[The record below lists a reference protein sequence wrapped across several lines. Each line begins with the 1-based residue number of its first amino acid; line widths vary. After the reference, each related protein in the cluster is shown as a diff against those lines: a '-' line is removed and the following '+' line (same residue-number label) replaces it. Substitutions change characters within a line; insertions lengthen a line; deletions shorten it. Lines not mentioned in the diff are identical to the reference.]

1 MTSPTRR
8 RTATRRRRKL
18 NKRGK
23 LLFGM
28 LAAIICFTIW
38 NAIHREDEEAEPS
51 QEAAAV
57 SDTGQK
63 QADQKKNKAKKT
75 EEQIKAVDRN
85 QKISS
90 YLKEIGFSG
99 TAMIVRNG
107 EVVINKGFGYA
118 DREHH
123 IKNNPATA
131 FYVGSSQKALIATAI
146 LQLEEKG
153 KLQTS
158 DPVST
163 YLSHFPNGKNI
174 TLKNLLT
181 HTSGINGHVEGNG
194 EIIPDDLIKDIEQ
207 QGIKRQPGIWDY
219 QDSNYTVLAYIV
231 AEVSGESYEQYITN
245 HIFKPAG
252 MTHSG
257 FYKTYD
263 KQPYP
268 AVGYKLKGS
277 RAVTPYMPDL
287 SQLYGAGDIYMSA
300 ADMYKFDK
308 ALIDGKLYSQESYE
322 KMFTP
327 GSSSTYGMGFYV
339 APGSYSN
346 HGVMPGFNV
355 LNSFSKSGQTVVVLL
370 SNIQNNAKLGQ
381 VNNKIYQLLNQE

>member
-1 MTSPTRR
+1 MASPTRR
-8 RTATRRRRKL
+8 RTAKRRRRKL

-23 LLFGM
+23 LLLGL
-28 LAAIICFTIW
+28 LAVMVCITIW
-38 NAIHREDEEAEPS
+38 NALHRNSEENEPS
-51 QEAAAV
+51 QETAAV
-57 SDTGQK
+57 SNT
-63 QADQKKNKAKKT
+63 DQKKEVKKKTAKKS
-75 EEQIKAVDRN
+75 EEQIKTVDRN
-85 QKISS
+85 QKISN

-107 EVVINKGFGYA
+107 EIVTNKGFGYA
-118 DREHH
+118 DRKHY
-123 IKNNPATA
+123 IQNNPLTS

-146 LQLEEKG
+146 LQLEEKR

-158 DPVST
+158 DPVSA
-163 YLSHFPNGKNI
+163 YLPHFPNGQTI

-181 HTSGINGHVEGNG
+181 HTSGINGHIEGNG
-194 EIIPDDLIKDIEQ
+194 AITPDDLIKDIEQ
-207 QGIKRQPGIWDY
+207 QGIKRQPGVWDY
-219 QDSNYTVLAYIV
+219 KDSNYSVLAYII
-231 AEVSGESYEQYITN
+231 AEVSGEPYEQYIKN

-252 MTHSG
+252 MTHAG
-257 FYKTYD
+257 FYKTYE
-263 KQPYP
+263 KEPYP
-268 AVGYKLKGS
+268 AVGYKMEGS
-277 RAVTPYMPDL
+277 KTVTPYIPDL

-300 ADMYKFDK
+300 IDMYKFDQ
-308 ALIDGKLYSQESYE
+308 ALINGKLYSQKSYE

-346 HGVMPGFNV
+346 HGVMPGFNI
-355 LNSFSKSGQTVVVLL
+355 LNSFSKSGQTIVILF

>member
-8 RTATRRRRKL
+8 GTAKRRQRKPSQ
-18 NKRGK
+18 RGK
-23 LLFGM
+23 LVLVF
-28 LAAIICFTIW
+28 LAAMICFTMW
-38 NAIHREDEEAEPS
+38 NVLHRNSEENNPF
-51 QEAAAV
+51 QKTAV
-57 SDTGQK
+57 ALENS
-63 QADQKKNKAKKT
+63 QKKEVKRKTAKKS
-75 EEQIKAVDRN
+75 EEQIKTVDRN

-90 YLKEIGFSG
+90 YLNEIGFSG

-107 EVVINKGFGYA
+107 EIVTNKGFGYA
-118 DREHH
+118 DRKRK
-123 IKNNPATA
+123 IQNNPFTS

-163 YLSHFPNGKNI
+163 YLPHFPNGQTI

-181 HTSGINGHVEGNG
+181 HTSGINGHIEGNG
-194 EIIPDDLIKDIEQ
+194 AITPDELIKDIER
-207 QGIKRQPGIWDY
+207 QGIHRQPGVWGY
-219 QDSNYTVLAYIV
+219 KDSNYSVLAYIV
-231 AEVSGESYEQYITN
+231 AEVSGESYEEYITN

-252 MTHSG
+252 MTHAG
-257 FYKTYD
+257 FYKTYE
-263 KQPYP
+263 KEPYP

-277 RAVTPYMPDL
+277 RMVTPHMPDL
-287 SQLYGAGDIYMSA
+287 SQLYGAGDIYMRA
-300 ADMYKFDK
+300 IDMYKFDQ
-308 ALIDGKLYSQESYE
+308 ALIDGKLYSQKSYK

-346 HGVMPGFNV
+346 HGVMPGFNI
-355 LNSFSKSGQTVVVLL
+355 LNSFSKSGQTIVVLF
-370 SNIQNNAKLGQ
+370 SNIQNNNKLGQ
-381 VNNKIYQLLNQE
+381 VNNKVYQLLNQE

>member
-8 RTATRRRRKL
+8 RTAKRRGRKPSQ
-18 NKRGK
+18 RGK
-23 LLFGM
+23 LVLVF
-28 LAAIICFTIW
+28 LAAMICLTMW
-38 NAIHREDEEAEPS
+38 NVLHRTSEENNPF
-51 QEAAAV
+51 QKTAV
-57 SDTGQK
+57 ALENS
-63 QADQKKNKAKKT
+63 QKKEVKRKTAKISEK
-75 EEQIKAVDRN
+75 QIKTVDRN
-85 QKISS
+85 HKISS
-90 YLKEIGFSG
+90 YLNEIGFSG

-107 EVVINKGFGYA
+107 EIVTNKGFGYA
-118 DREHH
+118 DRKRK
-123 IKNNPATA
+123 IQNNPLTS

-158 DPVST
+158 APVST
-163 YLSHFPNGKNI
+163 YLPHFPNGQTI

-181 HTSGINGHVEGNG
+181 HTSGINGHIEGNG
-194 EIIPDDLIKDIEQ
+194 AITPDELIKDIER
-207 QGIKRQPGIWDY
+207 QGIHRQPGIWGY
-219 QDSNYTVLAYIV
+219 KDSNYSVLAYIV

-252 MTHSG
+252 MTHAG
-257 FYKTYD
+257 FYKTYE
-263 KQPYP
+263 KEPYP

-277 RAVTPYMPDL
+277 KAVTPYMPDL

-300 ADMYKFDK
+300 IDMYKFDQ
-308 ALIDGKLYSQESYE
+308 ALIDGKLYSQKSYK

-346 HGVMPGFNV
+346 HGVMPGFNI
-355 LNSFSKSGQTVVVLL
+355 LNSFSKSGQTIVVLF
-370 SNIQNNAKLGQ
+370 SNIQNNTKLGQ
-381 VNNKIYQLLNQE
+381 VNNKVYQLLNQE

>member
-1 MTSPTRR
+1 R
-8 RTATRRRRKL
+8 RTAKRRRRKL

-23 LLFGM
+23 LLLGL
-28 LAAIICFTIW
+28 LAVMICFTIW
-38 NAIHREDEEAEPS
+38 NALHRNSEENEPS
-51 QEAAAV
+51 QETAAV
-57 SDTGQK
+57 SDNGQK
-63 QADQKKNKAKKT
+63 KEVKKKTAKKT
-75 EEQIKAVDRN
+75 EEQIKTVDRN
-85 QKISS
+85 QKISN

-107 EVVINKGFGYA
+107 EIVTNKGFGYA
-118 DREHH
+118 DRKHH
-123 IKNNPATA
+123 IQNNPLTS

-158 DPVST
+158 DPVSA
-163 YLSHFPNGKNI
+163 YLPNFPNGQTI

-181 HTSGINGHVEGNG
+181 HTSGINGHIEGNG
-194 EIIPDDLIKDIEQ
+194 AITPDDLIKDVEH
-207 QGIKRQPGIWDY
+207 QGIKRQPGVWDY
-219 QDSNYTVLAYIV
+219 KDSNYSVLAYIV

-252 MTHSG
+252 MTHAG
-257 FYKTYD
+257 FYKTYN
-263 KQPYP
+263 KEPYP

-277 RAVTPYMPDL
+277 RMVTPYMPDL

-300 ADMYKFDK
+300 IDMYKFDQ
-308 ALIDGKLYSQESYE
+308 ALIDGKLYSQKSYE

-346 HGVMPGFNV
+346 HGVMPGFNI
-355 LNSFSKSGQTVVVLL
+355 LNSFSKSGQTIVVLL

>member
-8 RTATRRRRKL
+8 GTAKRRQRKPSQ
-18 NKRGK
+18 RGK
-23 LLFGM
+23 LVLVF
-28 LAAIICFTIW
+28 LAAMICFTMW
-38 NAIHREDEEAEPS
+38 NVLHRNSEENNPF
-51 QEAAAV
+51 QKTAV
-57 SDTGQK
+57 ALENS
-63 QADQKKNKAKKT
+63 QKKEVKRKTAKKS
-75 EEQIKAVDRN
+75 EEQIKTVDRN

-90 YLKEIGFSG
+90 YLNEIGFSG

-107 EVVINKGFGYA
+107 EIVTNKGFGYA
-118 DREHH
+118 DRKRK
-123 IKNNPATA
+123 IQNNPFTS

-163 YLSHFPNGKNI
+163 YLPHFPNGQTI

-181 HTSGINGHVEGNG
+181 HTSGINGHIEGNG
-194 EIIPDDLIKDIEQ
+194 AITPDELIKDIER
-207 QGIKRQPGIWDY
+207 QGIHRQPGVWGY
-219 QDSNYTVLAYIV
+219 KDSNYSVLAYIV

-252 MTHSG
+252 MTHAG
-257 FYKTYD
+257 FYKTYE
-263 KQPYP
+263 KEPYP

-277 RAVTPYMPDL
+277 RMVTPHMPDL
-287 SQLYGAGDIYMSA
+287 SQLYGAGDIYMRA
-300 ADMYKFDK
+300 IDMYKFDQ
-308 ALIDGKLYSQESYE
+308 ALIDGKLYSQKSYK

-346 HGVMPGFNV
+346 HGVMPGFNI
-355 LNSFSKSGQTVVVLL
+355 LNSFSKSGQTIVVLF
-370 SNIQNNAKLGQ
+370 SNIQNNNKLGQ
-381 VNNKIYQLLNQE
+381 VNNKVYQLLNQE

>member
-1 MTSPTRR
+1 M
-8 RTATRRRRKL
+8 L
-18 NKRGK
+18 G
-23 LLFGM
+23 LLAVM
-28 LAAIICFTIW
+28 ICFTIW
-38 NAIHREDEEAEPS
+38 NALHRNSEENEPS
-51 QEAAAV
+51 QETAAV
-57 SDTGQK
+57 SDNGQK
-63 QADQKKNKAKKT
+63 KEVKKKTAKKT
-75 EEQIKAVDRN
+75 EEQIKTVDRN
-85 QKISS
+85 QKISN

-107 EVVINKGFGYA
+107 EIVTNKGFGYA
-118 DREHH
+118 DRKHH
-123 IKNNPATA
+123 IQNNPLTS

-158 DPVST
+158 DPVSA
-163 YLSHFPNGKNI
+163 YLPNFPNGQTI

-181 HTSGINGHVEGNG
+181 HTSGINGHIEGNG
-194 EIIPDDLIKDIEQ
+194 AITPDDLIKDVEH
-207 QGIKRQPGIWDY
+207 QGIKRQPGVWDY
-219 QDSNYTVLAYIV
+219 KDSNYSVLAYIV

-252 MTHSG
+252 MTHAG
-257 FYKTYD
+257 FYKTYN
-263 KQPYP
+263 KEPYP

-277 RAVTPYMPDL
+277 RMVTPYMPDL

-300 ADMYKFDK
+300 IDMYKFDQ
-308 ALIDGKLYSQESYE
+308 ALIDGKLYSQKSYE

-346 HGVMPGFNV
+346 HGVMPGFNI
-355 LNSFSKSGQTVVVLL
+355 LNSFSKSGQTIVVLL

>member
-8 RTATRRRRKL
+8 RTAKRRRRKL

-23 LLFGM
+23 LLLGL
-28 LAAIICFTIW
+28 LAVMICFTIW
-38 NAIHREDEEAEPS
+38 NALHRNSEENEPS
-51 QEAAAV
+51 QETAAV
-57 SDTGQK
+57 SDNGQK
-63 QADQKKNKAKKT
+63 KEVKKKTAKKT
-75 EEQIKAVDRN
+75 EEQIKTVDRN
-85 QKISS
+85 QKISN

-107 EVVINKGFGYA
+107 EIVTNKGFGYA
-118 DREHH
+118 DRKHH
-123 IKNNPATA
+123 IQNNPLTS

-158 DPVST
+158 DPVSA
-163 YLSHFPNGKNI
+163 YLPNFPNGQTI

-181 HTSGINGHVEGNG
+181 HTSGINGHIEGNG
-194 EIIPDDLIKDIEQ
+194 AITPDDLIKDVEH
-207 QGIKRQPGIWDY
+207 QGIKRQPGVWDY
-219 QDSNYTVLAYIV
+219 KDSNYSVLAYIV

-252 MTHSG
+252 MTHAG
-257 FYKTYD
+257 FYKTYN
-263 KQPYP
+263 KEPYP

-277 RAVTPYMPDL
+277 RMVTPYMPDL

-300 ADMYKFDK
+300 IDMYKFDQ
-308 ALIDGKLYSQESYE
+308 ALIDGKLYSQKSYE

-346 HGVMPGFNV
+346 HGVMPGFNI
-355 LNSFSKSGQTVVVLL
+355 LNSFSKSGQTIVVLL

>member
-8 RTATRRRRKL
+8 RTAKRRRRKL

-23 LLFGM
+23 LLLGL
-28 LAAIICFTIW
+28 LAVMVCITIW
-38 NAIHREDEEAEPS
+38 NALHRNSEENEPS
-51 QEAAAV
+51 QETAAV
-57 SDTGQK
+57 SNT
-63 QADQKKNKAKKT
+63 DQKKEVKKKTAKKS
-75 EEQIKAVDRN
+75 EEQIKTVDRN
-85 QKISS
+85 QKISN

-107 EVVINKGFGYA
+107 EIVTNKGFGYA
-118 DREHH
+118 DRKHY
-123 IKNNPATA
+123 IQNNPLTS

-146 LQLEEKG
+146 LQLEEKR

-158 DPVST
+158 DPASA
-163 YLSHFPNGKNI
+163 YLPHFPNGQTI

-181 HTSGINGHVEGNG
+181 HTSGINGHIEGNG
-194 EIIPDDLIKDIEQ
+194 AITPDDLIKDIEQ
-207 QGIKRQPGIWDY
+207 QGIKRQPGVWDY
-219 QDSNYTVLAYIV
+219 KDSNYSVLAYII
-231 AEVSGESYEQYITN
+231 AEVSGEPYEQYIKN

-252 MTHSG
+252 MTHAG
-257 FYKTYD
+257 FYKTYE
-263 KQPYP
+263 KEPYP
-268 AVGYKLKGS
+268 AVGYKMEGS
-277 RAVTPYMPDL
+277 KTVTPYIPDL

-300 ADMYKFDK
+300 IDMYKFDQ
-308 ALIDGKLYSQESYE
+308 ALIDGKLYSQKSYE

-346 HGVMPGFNV
+346 HGVMPGFNI
-355 LNSFSKSGQTVVVLL
+355 LNSFSKSGQTIVILF

>member
-8 RTATRRRRKL
+8 RIAKRRGRKPSQ
-18 NKRGK
+18 RGK
-23 LLFGM
+23 LVLVF
-28 LAAIICFTIW
+28 LAAMICFTMW
-38 NAIHREDEEAEPS
+38 NVYHRNSKENNPF
-51 QEAAAV
+51 QKTAV
-57 SDTGQK
+57 ALENS
-63 QADQKKNKAKKT
+63 QKKEVKRKTAKKS
-75 EEQIKAVDRN
+75 EEQIKTVDRN
-85 QKISS
+85 HKISS
-90 YLKEIGFSG
+90 YLNEIGFSG

-107 EVVINKGFGYA
+107 EIVTNKGFGYA
-118 DREHH
+118 DRKRK
-123 IKNNPATA
+123 IQNNPLAA

-163 YLSHFPNGKNI
+163 YLPHFPNGHTI

-181 HTSGINGHVEGNG
+181 HTSGINGHIEGNG
-194 EIIPDDLIKDIEQ
+194 VITPGDLIKDIER
-207 QGIKRQPGIWDY
+207 QGINRQPGVWGY
-219 QDSNYTVLAYIV
+219 KDSNYSVLAYIV

-252 MTHSG
+252 MTHAG
-257 FYKTYD
+257 FYKTYE
-263 KQPYP
+263 KEPYP

-277 RAVTPYMPDL
+277 KAVIPYMPDL

-300 ADMYKFDK
+300 IDMYKFDQ
-308 ALIDGKLYSQESYE
+308 ALIDGKLYSQKSYK

-339 APGSYSN
+339 APGSYSS
-346 HGVMPGFNV
+346 HGVVPGYNI
-355 LNSFSKSGQTVVVLL
+355 LNSFSKSGQTIVVLF
-370 SNIQNNAKLGQ
+370 SNIQNNTKLGQ
-381 VNNKIYQLLNQE
+381 VNNRVYQLLNQE

>member
-1 MTSPTRR
+1 MTSPTSR
-8 RTATRRRRKL
+8 RTAKRRRKKL

-23 LLFGM
+23 LLLGF
-28 LAAIICFTIW
+28 LAAMICFSIW
-38 NAIHREDEEAEPS
+38 NALHRDSEENEPS
-51 QEAAAV
+51 QETAAV

-63 QADQKKNKAKKT
+63 KEAKKKTAKKT
-75 EEQIKAVDRN
+75 EEQIKTVDRN
-85 QKISS
+85 QKISN
-90 YLKEIGFSG
+90 YLNEIGFSG

-107 EVVINKGFGYA
+107 EIVTHKGFGYA
-118 DREHH
+118 DRKHH
-123 IKNNPATA
+123 IYNNPLTS

-163 YLSHFPNGKNI
+163 YLPQFPNGQTI

-181 HTSGINGHVEGNG
+181 HTSGINGHIEGNG
-194 EIIPDDLIKDIEQ
+194 AITPDDLIKDIER
-207 QGIKRQPGIWDY
+207 QGIKRQPGVWDY
-219 QDSNYTVLAYIV
+219 QDSNYSVLAYIV
-231 AEVSGESYEQYITN
+231 AEASGESYEQYITN

-252 MTHSG
+252 MTHAG
-257 FYKTYD
+257 FYKTYH
-263 KQPYP
+263 KEPYP
-268 AVGYKLKGS
+268 AVGYKLKARRS
-277 RAVTPYMPDL
+277 ITPYMPDL

-300 ADMYKFDK
+300 VDMYKFDR
-308 ALIDGKLYSQESYE
+308 ALIDGKLYSQKSYE

-327 GSSSTYGMGFYV
+327 GSSSTYGMGFYI

-346 HGVMPGFNV
+346 HGVMPGFNI
-355 LNSFSKSGQTVVVLL
+355 LNSFSKSGQTIVILL

>member
-1 MTSPTRR
+1 MTSPTCR
-8 RTATRRRRKL
+8 RTAKRRRRKL

-23 LLFGM
+23 LLLGL
-28 LAAIICFTIW
+28 LAVMICFTIW
-38 NAIHREDEEAEPS
+38 NALHRNSEENEPS
-51 QEAAAV
+51 QETAAV
-57 SDTGQK
+57 SDNGQK
-63 QADQKKNKAKKT
+63 KEVKKKTAKKT
-75 EEQIKAVDRN
+75 EEQIKTVDRN
-85 QKISS
+85 QKISN

-107 EVVINKGFGYA
+107 EIVTNKGFGYA
-118 DREHH
+118 DRKHH
-123 IKNNPATA
+123 IQNNPLTS

-158 DPVST
+158 DPVSA
-163 YLSHFPNGKNI
+163 YLPNFPNGQTI

-181 HTSGINGHVEGNG
+181 HTSGINGHIEGNG
-194 EIIPDDLIKDIEQ
+194 AITPDDLIKDVEH
-207 QGIKRQPGIWDY
+207 QGIKRQPGVWDY
-219 QDSNYTVLAYIV
+219 KDSNYSVLAYIV

-252 MTHSG
+252 MTHAG
-257 FYKTYD
+257 FYKTYN
-263 KQPYP
+263 KEPYP

-277 RAVTPYMPDL
+277 RMVTPYMPDL

-300 ADMYKFDK
+300 IDMYKFDQ
-308 ALIDGKLYSQESYE
+308 ALIDGKLYSQKSYE

-346 HGVMPGFNV
+346 HGVMPGFNI
-355 LNSFSKSGQTVVVLL
+355 LNSFSKSGQTIVVLL

>member
-8 RTATRRRRKL
+8 RTAKRRRRKL

-23 LLFGM
+23 LLLGF
-28 LAAIICFTIW
+28 LAAMICFTMW
-38 NAIHREDEEAEPS
+38 NVLHRNSEENEPS
-51 QEAAAV
+51 QETAAA
-57 SDTGQK
+57 SDTS
-63 QADQKKNKAKKT
+63 QKKEVKKKIAKKSK
-75 EEQIKAVDRN
+75 EQIKTVDRN
-85 QKISS
+85 QKISN

-107 EVVINKGFGYA
+107 EIVINKGFGYA
-118 DREHH
+118 DRKQK
-123 IKNNPATA
+123 IQNNPLTS

-158 DPVST
+158 DPVSA
-163 YLSHFPNGKNI
+163 YLPHFPNGQTI

-181 HTSGINGHVEGNG
+181 HTSGINGHIEGNG
-194 EIIPDDLIKDIEQ
+194 AITPDDLIKDIER
-207 QGIKRQPGIWDY
+207 QGINRQPGVWDY
-219 QDSNYTVLAYIV
+219 KDSNYSVLAYIV

-252 MTHSG
+252 MKHAG
-257 FYKTYD
+257 FYKTYE
-263 KQPYP
+263 KEPYP

-277 RAVTPYMPDL
+277 RTVTPYIPDL

-300 ADMYKFDK
+300 IDMYKFDQ
-308 ALIDGKLYSQESYE
+308 ALIDGKLYSQKSYE

-355 LNSFSKSGQTVVVLL
+355 LNSFSKSGQTIVVLL

>member
-1 MTSPTRR
+1 MTSPTSR
-8 RTATRRRRKL
+8 RTAKRRRKKL

-23 LLFGM
+23 LLLGF
-28 LAAIICFTIW
+28 LAAMICFSIW
-38 NAIHREDEEAEPS
+38 NALHRDSEENEPS
-51 QEAAAV
+51 QETAAV

-63 QADQKKNKAKKT
+63 KEAKKKTAKKT
-75 EEQIKAVDRN
+75 EKQIKTVDRN
-85 QKISS
+85 QKISN
-90 YLKEIGFSG
+90 YLNEIGFSG

-107 EVVINKGFGYA
+107 EIVTHKGFGYA
-118 DREHH
+118 DRKRH
-123 IKNNPATA
+123 IHNNPLTS

-163 YLSHFPNGKNI
+163 YLPQFPNGQTI

-181 HTSGINGHVEGNG
+181 HTSGINGHIEGNG
-194 EIIPDDLIKDIEQ
+194 AITPDDLIKDIER
-207 QGIKRQPGIWDY
+207 QGIKRQPGVWDY
-219 QDSNYTVLAYIV
+219 QDSNYSVLAYIV
-231 AEVSGESYEQYITN
+231 AEASGESYEQYITN

-252 MTHSG
+252 MTHAG
-257 FYKTYD
+257 FYKTYH
-263 KQPYP
+263 KEPYP
-268 AVGYKLKGS
+268 AVGYKLKARRS
-277 RAVTPYMPDL
+277 ITPYMPDL

-300 ADMYKFDK
+300 VDMYKFDR
-308 ALIDGKLYSQESYE
+308 ALIDGKLYSQKSYE

-327 GSSSTYGMGFYV
+327 GSSSTYGMGFYI

-346 HGVMPGFNV
+346 HGVMPGFNI
-355 LNSFSKSGQTVVVLL
+355 LNSFSKSGQTIVILL

>member
-8 RTATRRRRKL
+8 GTAKRRQRKPSQ
-18 NKRGK
+18 RGK
-23 LLFGM
+23 LVLVF
-28 LAAIICFTIW
+28 LAAMICFTMW
-38 NAIHREDEEAEPS
+38 NVLHRNSEENNPF
-51 QEAAAV
+51 QKTAV
-57 SDTGQK
+57 ALENS
-63 QADQKKNKAKKT
+63 QKKEVKRKTAKKS
-75 EEQIKAVDRN
+75 EEQIKTVDRN

-90 YLKEIGFSG
+90 YLNEIGFSG

-107 EVVINKGFGYA
+107 EIVTNKGFGYA
-118 DREHH
+118 DRKRK
-123 IKNNPATA
+123 IQNNPLTS

-163 YLSHFPNGKNI
+163 YLPHFPNGQTI

-181 HTSGINGHVEGNG
+181 HTSGINGHIEGNG
-194 EIIPDDLIKDIEQ
+194 AITPDELIKDIER
-207 QGIKRQPGIWDY
+207 QGIHRQPGVWGY
-219 QDSNYTVLAYIV
+219 KDSNYSVLAYIV
-231 AEVSGESYEQYITN
+231 AEVSGESYEEYITN

-252 MTHSG
+252 MTHAG
-257 FYKTYD
+257 FYKTYE
-263 KQPYP
+263 KEPYP

-277 RAVTPYMPDL
+277 RMVTPHMPDL
-287 SQLYGAGDIYMSA
+287 SQLYGAGDIYMRA
-300 ADMYKFDK
+300 IDMYKFDQ
-308 ALIDGKLYSQESYE
+308 ALIDGKLYSQKSYK

-346 HGVMPGFNV
+346 HGVMPGFNI
-355 LNSFSKSGQTVVVLL
+355 LNSFSKSGQTIVVLF
-370 SNIQNNAKLGQ
+370 SNIQNNNKLGQ
-381 VNNKIYQLLNQE
+381 VNNKVYQLLNQE

>member
-1 MTSPTRR
+1 MTSPTSR
-8 RTATRRRRKL
+8 RTAKRRRKKL

-23 LLFGM
+23 LLLGF
-28 LAAIICFTIW
+28 LAAVICFSIW
-38 NAIHREDEEAEPS
+38 NALHRDSEENEPS
-51 QEAAAV
+51 QETAAV

-63 QADQKKNKAKKT
+63 KEAKKKTAKKT
-75 EEQIKAVDRN
+75 EEQIKTVDRN
-85 QKISS
+85 QKISN
-90 YLKEIGFSG
+90 YLNEIGFSG

-107 EVVINKGFGYA
+107 EIVTHKGFGYA
-118 DREHH
+118 DRKHH
-123 IKNNPATA
+123 IHNNPLTS

-163 YLSHFPNGKNI
+163 YLPQFPNGQTI

-181 HTSGINGHVEGNG
+181 HTSGINGHIEGNG
-194 EIIPDDLIKDIEQ
+194 AITPDDLIKDIER
-207 QGIKRQPGIWDY
+207 QGIKRQPGVWDY
-219 QDSNYTVLAYIV
+219 QDSNYSVLAYIV
-231 AEVSGESYEQYITN
+231 AEASGESYEQYITN

-252 MTHSG
+252 MTHAG
-257 FYKTYD
+257 FYKTYH
-263 KQPYP
+263 KEPYP
-268 AVGYKLKGS
+268 AVGYKLKARRS
-277 RAVTPYMPDL
+277 ITPYMPDL

-300 ADMYKFDK
+300 GDMYKFDQ
-308 ALIDGKLYSQESYE
+308 ALMNGKLYSQKSYE

-327 GSSSTYGMGFYV
+327 GSSSTYGMGFYI

-346 HGVMPGFNV
+346 HGVMPGFNI
-355 LNSFSKSGQTVVVLL
+355 LNSFSKSGQTIVILL

>member
-8 RTATRRRRKL
+8 RTAKRRRRKL

-23 LLFGM
+23 LLLGL
-28 LAAIICFTIW
+28 LAVMICFTIW
-38 NAIHREDEEAEPS
+38 NALHRNSEENEPS
-51 QEAAAV
+51 QETAAV
-57 SDTGQK
+57 SDNGQK
-63 QADQKKNKAKKT
+63 KEVKKKTAKKT
-75 EEQIKAVDRN
+75 EEQIKTVDRN
-85 QKISS
+85 QKISN

-107 EVVINKGFGYA
+107 EIVTNKGFGYA
-118 DREHH
+118 DRKHH
-123 IKNNPATA
+123 IQNNPLTS

-158 DPVST
+158 DPVSA
-163 YLSHFPNGKNI
+163 YLPNFPNGQTI

-181 HTSGINGHVEGNG
+181 HTSGINGHIEGNG
-194 EIIPDDLIKDIEQ
+194 AITPDDLIKDVER
-207 QGIKRQPGIWDY
+207 QGIKRQPGVWDY
-219 QDSNYTVLAYIV
+219 EDSNYSVLAYIV

-252 MTHSG
+252 MTHAG
-257 FYKTYD
+257 FYKTYN
-263 KQPYP
+263 KEPYP

-277 RAVTPYMPDL
+277 RMVTPYMPDL

-300 ADMYKFDK
+300 IDMYKFDQ
-308 ALIDGKLYSQESYE
+308 ALIDGKLYSQKSYE

-346 HGVMPGFNV
+346 HGVMPGFNI
-355 LNSFSKSGQTVVVLL
+355 LNSFSKSGQTIVVLL

>member
-1 MTSPTRR
+1 MTSPTSR
-8 RTATRRRRKL
+8 RTAKRRRKKL

-23 LLFGM
+23 LLLGF
-28 LAAIICFTIW
+28 LAAMICFSIW
-38 NAIHREDEEAEPS
+38 NALHRDSEENEPS
-51 QEAAAV
+51 QETAAV

-63 QADQKKNKAKKT
+63 KEAKKKTAKKT
-75 EEQIKAVDRN
+75 EEQIKTVDRN
-85 QKISS
+85 QKISN
-90 YLKEIGFSG
+90 YLNEIGFSG

-107 EVVINKGFGYA
+107 EIVTHKGFGYA
-118 DREHH
+118 DRKHH
-123 IKNNPATA
+123 IHNNPLTS

-163 YLSHFPNGKNI
+163 YLPQFPNGQTI

-181 HTSGINGHVEGNG
+181 HTSGINGHIEGNG
-194 EIIPDDLIKDIEQ
+194 VITPDDLIKDIER
-207 QGIKRQPGIWDY
+207 QGIKHQPGVWDY
-219 QDSNYTVLAYIV
+219 QDSNYSVLAYIV
-231 AEVSGESYEQYITN
+231 AEASGESYEKYITN
-245 HIFKPAG
+245 HVFKPAG
-252 MTHSG
+252 MTHAG
-257 FYKTYD
+257 FYKTYH
-263 KQPYP
+263 KEPYP
-268 AVGYKLKGS
+268 AVGYKLKAS
-277 RAVTPYMPDL
+277 RSITPYMPDL

-300 ADMYKFDK
+300 VDMYKFDQ
-308 ALIDGKLYSQESYE
+308 ALIDGKLYSQKSYE

-327 GSSSTYGMGFYV
+327 GSSSTYGMGFYI

-346 HGVMPGFNV
+346 HGVMPGFNI
-355 LNSFSKSGQTVVVLL
+355 LNSFSKSGQTIVILL

>member
-8 RTATRRRRKL
+8 GTAKRRGRKPSQ
-18 NKRGK
+18 RGK
-23 LLFGM
+23 LVLVF
-28 LAAIICFTIW
+28 LAAMICFTMW
-38 NAIHREDEEAEPS
+38 NVLHRTSEEKNPF
-51 QEAAAV
+51 QKTAV
-57 SDTGQK
+57 ALENS
-63 QADQKKNKAKKT
+63 QKKEVKRKT
-75 EEQIKAVDRN
+75 TKISKEQIKTVDRN
-85 QKISS
+85 HKISS
-90 YLKEIGFSG
+90 YLNKIGFSG

-107 EVVINKGFGYA
+107 EIITNKGFGYA
-118 DREHH
+118 DRKRK
-123 IKNNPATA
+123 IQNNPLTS

-163 YLSHFPNGKNI
+163 YLPHFPNGQTI

-181 HTSGINGHVEGNG
+181 HTSGINGHIEGNG
-194 EIIPDDLIKDIEQ
+194 AITPDDLIKDIER
-207 QGIKRQPGIWDY
+207 QGINRQPGVWGY
-219 QDSNYTVLAYIV
+219 KDSNYSVLAYIV

-252 MTHSG
+252 MTHAG
-257 FYKTYD
+257 FYKTYE
-263 KQPYP
+263 KEPYP

-277 RAVTPYMPDL
+277 KAVTSYMPDL

-300 ADMYKFDK
+300 IDMYKFDR
-308 ALIDGKLYSQESYE
+308 ALIDGKLYSHKSYK

-339 APGSYSN
+339 DPGSYSN
-346 HGVMPGFNV
+346 HGVVSGFNI
-355 LNSFSKSGQTVVVLL
+355 LNSFSKSGQTIVVLF
-370 SNIQNNAKLGQ
+370 SNIQNNTKLGQ
-381 VNNKIYQLLNQE
+381 VNNKVYQLLNQE

>member
-8 RTATRRRRKL
+8 RTAKRRRRKL

-23 LLFGM
+23 LLLGL
-28 LAAIICFTIW
+28 LAVMICFTIW
-38 NAIHREDEEAEPS
+38 NALHRNSEENEPS
-51 QEAAAV
+51 QETAAV
-57 SDTGQK
+57 SDNGQK
-63 QADQKKNKAKKT
+63 KKSKRKTAKKT
-75 EEQIKAVDRN
+75 EEQIKTVDRN
-85 QKISS
+85 QKISN

-107 EVVINKGFGYA
+107 EIVTNKGFGYA
-118 DREHH
+118 DRKHH
-123 IKNNPATA
+123 IQNNPLTS

-158 DPVST
+158 DPVSA
-163 YLSHFPNGKNI
+163 YLPNFPNGQTI

-181 HTSGINGHVEGNG
+181 HTSGINGHIEGNG
-194 EIIPDDLIKDIEQ
+194 AITPDDLIKDVEH
-207 QGIKRQPGIWDY
+207 QGIKRQPGVWDY
-219 QDSNYTVLAYIV
+219 KDSNYSVLAYIV

-252 MTHSG
+252 MTHAG
-257 FYKTYD
+257 FYKTYN
-263 KQPYP
+263 KEPYP

-277 RAVTPYMPDL
+277 RMVTPYMPDL

-300 ADMYKFDK
+300 IDMYKFDQ
-308 ALIDGKLYSQESYE
+308 ALIDGKLYSQKSYE

-346 HGVMPGFNV
+346 HGVMPGFNI
-355 LNSFSKSGQTVVVLL
+355 LNSFSKSGQTIVVLL

>member
-8 RTATRRRRKL
+8 RTAKRRRRKL

-23 LLFGM
+23 LLLGL
-28 LAAIICFTIW
+28 LAVMVCITIW
-38 NAIHREDEEAEPS
+38 NALHRNSEENEPS
-51 QEAAAV
+51 QETAAV
-57 SDTGQK
+57 SNT
-63 QADQKKNKAKKT
+63 DQKKEVKKKTAKKS
-75 EEQIKAVDRN
+75 EEQIKTVDRN
-85 QKISS
+85 QKISN

-107 EVVINKGFGYA
+107 EIVTNKGFGYA
-118 DREHH
+118 DRKHY
-123 IKNNPATA
+123 IQNNPLTS

-158 DPVST
+158 DPVSA
-163 YLSHFPNGKNI
+163 YLSHFPNGQTI

-181 HTSGINGHVEGNG
+181 HTSGINGHIEGNG
-194 EIIPDDLIKDIEQ
+194 AITPDDLIKDIEQ
-207 QGIKRQPGIWDY
+207 QGIKRQPGVWDY
-219 QDSNYTVLAYIV
+219 KDSNYSVLAYII
-231 AEVSGESYEQYITN
+231 AEVSGEPYEQYIKN

-252 MTHSG
+252 MTHAG
-257 FYKTYD
+257 FYKTYE
-263 KQPYP
+263 KEPYP
-268 AVGYKLKGS
+268 AVGYKMEGS
-277 RAVTPYMPDL
+277 KTVTPYIPDL

-300 ADMYKFDK
+300 IDMYKFDQ
-308 ALIDGKLYSQESYE
+308 ALIDGKLYSQKSYE

-346 HGVMPGFNV
+346 HGVMPGFNI
-355 LNSFSKSGQTVVVLL
+355 LNSFSKSGQTIVILF

>member
-1 MTSPTRR
+1 MTSPTHR
-8 RTATRRRRKL
+8 RTAKRRRRKL

-23 LLFGM
+23 FLFGM
-28 LAAIICFTIW
+28 LAAIICFMIW
-38 NAIHREDEEAEPS
+38 NAVHREDEEAESS

-63 QADQKKNKAKKT
+63 HADQKKNKAKKT
-75 EEQIKAVDRN
+75 EEQIKEVDRN
-85 QKISS
+85 EKISS

-123 IKNNPATA
+123 IKNNPATS

-158 DPVST
+158 DPVSA
-163 YLSHFPNGKNI
+163 YLPHFPNGKNI

-194 EIIPDDLIKDIEQ
+194 EITPDDLIKDIEQ

-219 QDSNYTVLAYIV
+219 QDSNYSVLAYIV

-245 HIFKPAG
+245 HIFKPAE

-277 RAVTPYMPDL
+277 RAITPYMLDL
-287 SQLYGAGDIYMSA
+287 SQMYGAGDIYMSA